1 MSSIRL
7 SEKHGV
13 NPSLLQCP
21 LCQKDTGVALYGK
34 LQGDTEAPRKSLD
47 RDPCAECQV
56 HMKQGIILVEA
67 IPHDDHIEFRG
78 GYWVITEAAFRRI
91 FSGEVAEQGLALR
104 CCYIDPEAADR
115 IGLRKQE
122 SDNNSGE

>member
-1 MSSIRL
+1 
-7 SEKHGV
+7 
-13 NPSLLQCP
+13 
-21 LCQKDTGVALYGK
+21 
-34 LQGDTEAPRKSLD
+34 
-47 RDPCAECQV
+47 
-56 HMKQGIILVEA
+56 MKQGIILVEA
-67 IPHDDHIEFRG
+67 IPNDDHIEFRG

-122 SDNNSGE
+122 SDNNYGE